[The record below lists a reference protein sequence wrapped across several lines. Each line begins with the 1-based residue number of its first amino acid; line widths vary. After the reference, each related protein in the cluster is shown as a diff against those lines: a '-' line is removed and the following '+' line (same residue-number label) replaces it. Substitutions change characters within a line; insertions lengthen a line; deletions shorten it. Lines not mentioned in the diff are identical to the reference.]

1 MCSQGAAEA
10 VQLMVVRAAGNDTAR
25 SLLQHLR
32 SLLEGP
38 TKPRAPGERVGL
50 LTGVSALAAGPG
62 CKQALA
68 GLAPEA
74 VEFICSNYRWVY
86 CLSRCPHRLYRVR
99 THIYGF

>member
-1 MCSQGAAEA
+1 
-10 VQLMVVRAAGNDTAR
+10 MVARAAGNDTAR
-25 SLLQHLR
+25 SLLRHLR

-74 VEFICSNYRWVY
+74 VEFICSYYRWAR
-86 CLSRCPHRLYRVR
+86 CLSRCQHCLQGVH